1 MTQLAITEVL
11 KQLRLPTILKNYVTY
26 AKDAE
31 KTDQSYE
38 HYLLSL
44 LREEA
49 INREKNRINALIRR
63 AKFPFVKTMADYQFE
78 ERPGLKMKTIHH
90 LTQCHYIDSAHNVC
104 FLGQTGTGKTH
115 LSIALGREACKK
127 GYSVLFFS
135 AAHLV
140 NKLTEAK
147 SELTLSKLQSS
158 LMKAN
163 LVIVDE
169 LGYLPLS
176 KEGAEL
182 LFQFFSD
189 RYEKGSVIVTSNLE
203 FSDWTTFLGDHTMT
217 SALLDRL
224 THHAEIFT
232 MNGESFRFKHRQK
245 IKGNGS

>member
-1 MTQLAITEVL
+1 MTQQALTDLL
-11 KQLRLPTILKNYVTY
+11 KQLKLPTISKNYIDY

-38 HYLLSL
+38 QYLLSL

-49 INREKNRINALIRR
+49 SSREKNRLNALIRR
-63 AKFPFVKTMADYQFE
+63 AKFPFIKTLSEYKFE
-78 ERPGLKMKTIHH
+78 QIPGLKIKSVHQ
-90 LTQCHYIDSAHNVC
+90 LAECRYIESAHNIC

-147 SELTLSKLQSS
+147 SELSLSRLQAS

-163 LVIVDE
+163 LVIIDE

-176 KEGAEL
+176 KEGSEL

-203 FSDWTTFLGDHTMT
+203 FSDWTQFLGDHTMT

-232 MNGESFRFKHRQK
+232 LNGESYRFKQRQK
-245 IKGNGS
+245 KEGVHS